1 MPELIIRNSGAEVS
15 RSEVIGIA
23 GNLPAPLDNFDA
35 AALVIDDTERRTM
48 SVSVTIPRLQP
59 EAHAVI
65 SNALSTRSAVSAAL
79 VWPNGSKVEI
89 WAYVADLNERLADT
103 GPMSVIHFD
112 NKIDAVA
119 FINGQGYDES
129 IGYTKHL

>member
-23 GNLPAPLDNFDA
+23 GNRPAPLDNFDA
-35 AALVIDDTERRTM
+35 AAWIIDDTERRIM
-48 SVSVTIPRLQP
+48 SVSITVPRLQP

-65 SNALSTRSAVSAAL
+65 SNALATRSAVSAAL

-112 NKIDAVA
+112 NKIDAEV
-119 FINGQGYDES
+119 FLSGQGYDAS